1 MSKPDKEPVKVDTLA
16 AAREIFSMGMRMLR
30 ECRDDVH
37 YWEKLAPGVN
47 GALANLLQ
55 AEAQAKTGGAD
66 GQP

>member
-1 MSKPDKEPVKVDTLA
+1 MSRKPKDETPVDTLS
-16 AAREIFSMGMRMLR
+16 AAREIFAMGMRMLR

-55 AEAQAKTGGAD
+55 AEAQAKES
-66 GQP
+66 P